1 MEWIKNILVDLDI
14 SRVDLVKEGADDNAF
29 IKYFKNREGGPA
41 MTFKEIIAKL
51 KPEDKAVI
59 EAELEKA
66 KSCGAEESEV
76 EKEKT
81 EDETPEEKKEKT
93 EDETPEE
100 KREETEVTKEKEEKP
115 EEDDMEEV
123 FKSLDPR
130 VKALFD
136 AVNAKATAA
145 EAVAKSLV
153 EKELEA
159 EAVAK
164 AKEVAGI
171 GASEEQLVKIYKS
184 LKETNAEL
192 CSEVFGIF
200 KTAANVKEAGEGI
213 FDTVAKHKS
222 GVENTAGNAWDRI
235 MAEATEV
242 AKAKGITEAAAVSEV
257 VKAKPELYKEYL
269 QELKK

>member
-1 MEWIKNILVDLDI
+1 MVDLDI

-66 KSCGAEESEV
+66 KNSGAEETEG
-76 EKEKT
+76 EKEKP
-81 EDETPEEKKEKT
+81 EDETPKEKKEG
-93 EDETPEE
+93 
-100 KREETEVTKEKEEKP
+100 TEVTKEKEEKP

-184 LKETNAEL
+184 LKETNAAL

-213 FDTVAKHKS
+213 FDTVAKHKG
-222 GVENTAGNAWDRI
+222 GVENTTGNAWDRI

-242 AKAKGITEAAAVSEV
+242 AKTKGITEAAAVSEV